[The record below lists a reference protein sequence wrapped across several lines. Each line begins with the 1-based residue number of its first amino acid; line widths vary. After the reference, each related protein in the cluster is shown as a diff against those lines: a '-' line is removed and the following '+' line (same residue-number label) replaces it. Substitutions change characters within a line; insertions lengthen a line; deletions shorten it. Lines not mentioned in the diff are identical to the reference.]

1 MSLWNKLGAE
11 LRTAGK
17 AAQGAIDEGK
27 LRLEIFRVRQHAD
40 KAAVYHRARRDGAG
54 VGDDH
59 VAGVAVARKRVRYE
73 AVIAGIAHRR
83 VKKPVNEQRAGL
95 LVELVLDRLAADG
108 NLDDDVDV
116 VGRVV
121 ADLDGL

>member
-40 KAAVYHRARRDGAG
+40 KAAQVLGYAVHRARRDGGELDPAELERLDG
-54 VGDDH
+54 TLAEH
-59 VAGVAVARKRVRYE
+59 ENE
-73 AVIAGIAHRR
+73 AN
-83 VKKPVNEQRAGL
+83 KLE
-95 LVELVLDRLAADG
+95 
-108 NLDDDVDV
+108 
-116 VGRVV
+116 
-121 ADLDGL
+121 ADLQANVNPAAPPSPAANARSAE